1 MTLIVRAI
9 DVGYGYTKFTT
20 AHEGREI
27 RCAHFPSLAY
37 PASRDPAASLGAE
50 RRRTVA
56 IPIGPLFYEV
66 GPDVLLAADT
76 FRAAQ
81 IHDNYIDTPEYLA
94 LVRGA
99 LRLMKVDHIDLL
111 VVGLPVALFVTHKS
125 RLEKTMTGLH
135 DLGAGKTVQVH
146 KALAM
151 AQPNGALIDFAT
163 QQDRV
168 VAMEHEFSLVV
179 DPGART
185 FDWLVAQGMK
195 LSPKRSHSVNRGVND
210 ILQVIADDISVEIGQ
225 PYTQLEV
232 IDQAL
237 RRGRSVPI
245 FQHAYSPARMRPVVD
260 SIARQAVGAMLRRAG
275 ECYDVQNVI
284 LVGGGAYLFK
294 KAIKDAFPR
303 HRITEVKEP
312 LYANL
317 RGFQIAGR
325 DYAHTVL
332 TSGPARQGGGR

>member
-1 MTLIVRAI
+1 MTLIVRSI
-9 DVGYGYTKFTT
+9 DVGYGYTKYTT
-20 AHEGREI
+20 AHVGDEI

-37 PASRDPAASLGAE
+37 PSARDPACSLGAE

-56 IPIGPLFYEV
+56 IPIDQLFYEV

-99 LRLMKVDHIDLL
+99 LRLMKLEYIDLL
-111 VVGLPVALFVTHKS
+111 VVGLPVALFATHKA
-125 RLEKTMTGLH
+125 RLEKRMTGLH
-135 DLGAGKTVQVH
+135 NLGAGKTVQVR

-151 AQPNGALIDFAT
+151 AQPNGALIDYAT

-168 VAMEHEFSLVV
+168 MAMAHEFSLVI

-195 LSPKRSHSVNRGVND
+195 LSPKRSHSVNRGIND
-210 ILQVIADDISVEIGQ
+210 ILQLIADDISLEIGQ
-225 PYTQLEV
+225 PYTQLDV

-237 RRGRSVPI
+237 RRDKSVPI
-245 FQHAYSPARMRPVVD
+245 FQHTYSLARMRPVVD

-294 KAIKDAFPR
+294 KAIKAAFAR
-303 HRITEVKEP
+303 HRIVEVKEP
-312 LYANL
+312 LFANV

-325 DYAHTVL
+325 DYAQTVL
-332 TSGPARQGGGR
+332 ASGSEDDGGGQ